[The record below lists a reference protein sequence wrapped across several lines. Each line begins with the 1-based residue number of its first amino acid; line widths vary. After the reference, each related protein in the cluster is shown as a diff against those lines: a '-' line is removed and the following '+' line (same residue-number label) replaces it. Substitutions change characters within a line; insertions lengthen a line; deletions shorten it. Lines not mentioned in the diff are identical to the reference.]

1 MGKRVTITDLAR
13 ITGFSK
19 TTISHVVNSTPGA
32 RIRPET
38 RDMILKSAREHNYVP
53 NFFAR
58 NIIRGRTHFLG
69 FLTYSLEEACR
80 TGELIGAEEA
90 CREASCYLMI
100 FNAGGQDQ
108 KESDVIEDLVQ
119 RGIEGLYASSLR
131 APREA
136 QDRLSQFDID
146 LALGQQVD
154 RDFAAD
160 CVFDQTDRGY
170 HQLCDALRQN
180 GHWSVAF
187 VAPDS
192 GEQDPR
198 RESARRIF
206 REHDLTIQEFTV
218 DSPQAMHA
226 LPWFSQRENTPTAII
241 CSYTPLAMSLRA
253 SLAISGVRVPEDLS
267 FALVDAVRGLGVET
281 LQLTQLQ
288 WRSQECGR
296 LAVQRLIKRLYG
308 ESETAPPYA
317 NEALEPYFHYGA
329 TLVQARERVSA

>member
-19 TTISHVVNSTPGA
+19 TTISHVVNNTPGA

-90 CREASCYLMI
+90 CRESGCYLML
-100 FNAGGQDQ
+100 FNGGGQDQ
-108 KESDVIEDLVQ
+108 TESKVIEDLVQ
-119 RGIEGLYASSLR
+119 RGIEGLYASHLQN
-131 APREA
+131 PREA

-146 LALGQQVD
+146 LALGQPPQGE
-154 RDFAAD
+154 FSAD
-160 CVFDQTDRGY
+160 CVYDELDRGY

-180 GHWSVAF
+180 GHWSVAL
-187 VAPDS
+187 VSPD
-192 GEQDPR
+192 GHEHKGR
-198 RESARRIF
+198 RESAMRVF
-206 REHDLTIQEFTV
+206 REHDLSLQEFMV
-218 DSPQAMHA
+218 DSPQSLHA
-226 LPWFSQRENTPTAII
+226 LPWFTQRENLPTAII
-241 CSYTPLAMSLRA
+241 CTYTPLAMSLRA
-253 SLAISGVRVPEDLS
+253 SLAIAGLRVPEDVS
-267 FALVDAVRGLGVET
+267 FVLVDAVRGLAVET

-288 WRSQECGR
+288 WRAQETSR

-308 ESETAPPYA
+308 ETECAPPYA